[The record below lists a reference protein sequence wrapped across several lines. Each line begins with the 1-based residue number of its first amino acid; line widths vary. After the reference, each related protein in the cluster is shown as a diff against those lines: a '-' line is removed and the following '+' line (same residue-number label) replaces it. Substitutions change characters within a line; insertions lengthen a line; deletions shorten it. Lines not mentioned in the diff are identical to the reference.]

1 MRVALGLG
9 CGLRSGVWAS
19 LGWARLDKSGGC
31 IFFYPGCQPPGA
43 PLLS

>member
-1 MRVALGLG
+1 MRLVLGWEYG
-9 CGLRSGVWAS
+9 GFSGVS
-19 LGWARLDKSGGC
+19 GTLGRARLDKSGGC